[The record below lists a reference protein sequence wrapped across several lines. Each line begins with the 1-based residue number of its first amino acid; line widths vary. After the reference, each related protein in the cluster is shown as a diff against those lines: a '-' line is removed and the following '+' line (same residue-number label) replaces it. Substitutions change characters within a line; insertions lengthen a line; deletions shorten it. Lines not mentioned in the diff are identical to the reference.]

1 MGQSGSQITDPHNN
15 HQAQN
20 LNNPTKMDNSWRS
33 SCSRCVLSFIHS
45 SNRNPY
51 PSHSSLFESSTVCWW
66 NSKLMF
72 PQCSTRDSHAEFS
85 VNILSPPAIAT
96 CQLETELRQKILE
109 NGDARSVSPE
119 LKDKLQKVWFPIL
132 SETSVFQITRLP
144 RKWGNLPAFLR
155 HFSLLVASPR
165 NSESRQRDV
174 MTFSTKMAAPMK
186 RFIFSVFVTRWS
198 F

>member
-1 MGQSGSQITDPHNN
+1 
-15 HQAQN
+15 
-20 LNNPTKMDNSWRS
+20 
-33 SCSRCVLSFIHS
+33 
-45 SNRNPY
+45 
-51 PSHSSLFESSTVCWW
+51 
-66 NSKLMF
+66 MF